1 MDDKKV
7 REVYSDVDR
16 LLKQFSEKLSSFN
29 EDTEDFFVVR
39 KNFLRNV
46 GKKSDGSENS
56 FSKKIM
62 FSNAPFA
69 NEEFILAEKK
79 KW

>member
-46 GKKSDGSENS
+46 GKKADGSENS

-69 NEEFILAEKK
+69 NENFILAEKK